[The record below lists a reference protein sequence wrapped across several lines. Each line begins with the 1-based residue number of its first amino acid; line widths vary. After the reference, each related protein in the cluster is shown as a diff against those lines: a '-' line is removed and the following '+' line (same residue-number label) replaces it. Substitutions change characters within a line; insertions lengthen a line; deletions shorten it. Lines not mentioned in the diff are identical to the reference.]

1 MGHNG
6 AILKR
11 ALMNGAHM
19 MPKWG
24 MASAPGVNDDN
35 GAGKAFV
42 LGIEMIRPHIVVW
55 ISGYVGGSITSL
67 GYFSVLRIGELD
79 APSSLWYVVCMD
91 KTQYHL
97 FGRRVRFRCSICG
110 DYTVW
115 FSVKGIARIG
125 ETVYSYS
132 QFWSDLHM
140 EARHK
145 TKEDA

>member
-55 ISGYVGGSITSL
+55 ISGYAWGTITS
-67 GYFSVLRIGELD
+67 GSV
-79 APSSLWYVVCMD
+79 
-91 KTQYHL
+91 
-97 FGRRVRFRCSICG
+97 F
-110 DYTVW
+110 
-115 FSVKGIARIG
+115 
-125 ETVYSYS
+125 
-132 QFWSDLHM
+132 
-140 EARHK
+140 
-145 TKEDA
+145 